1 VAILDLISSLFLSVE
16 LHQTMM
22 QATNLKFLPPALRSR
37 NYRLFFAGQGI
48 SLIGTWMTQLATVWL
63 VYHLTNSALMLGV
76 VGFTSQIPN
85 LLLTPFGGV
94 FADRFSRHRILIGT
108 QILAMMQ
115 SLTLAA
121 LALSG
126 VIQIWHILALSL
138 FQGIISAVDAPARQV
153 FVTELVDRRED
164 LANAIAIN
172 STMFNGAR
180 LIGPAI
186 GGLLIAQVG
195 EAYCFLIDGLS
206 YIAVIAA
213 LLAMR
218 FQPKQIPRLEGNP
231 LQIIKEGFDYA
242 FSSPPI
248 RSILLLSSLVS
259 LMGMQYTVLVPVF
272 ADKILKGNAQTLGFL
287 MAASGIGAVAGGIY
301 LATRTTVIGL
311 GKLIIIGP
319 GILGIGLITFALSR
333 FLPLSL
339 VAMSLIGL
347 GIILQIAAG
356 STVLQ
361 TIVDDDKRGRVM
373 SLYTMSFLGITPF
386 GSLLGGALAERIG
399 ATDTLIIAGIAC
411 ILGSLF
417 SIRQLPALKK
427 IVYKI
432 YQRKGIDLGSE
443 A

>member
-1 VAILDLISSLFLSVE
+1 
-16 LHQTMM
+16 M
-22 QATNLKFLPPALRSR
+22 QATNLRFLPPALRSR

-48 SLIGTWMTQLATVWL
+48 SLIGTWMTQIATVWL
-63 VYHLTNSALMLGV
+63 VYHLTNSALMLGLI
-76 VGFTSQIPN
+76 GFTSQIPS

-94 FADRFSRHRILIGT
+94 FVERFDRHRILIGT
-108 QILAMMQ
+108 QILAMVQ

-138 FQGIISAVDAPARQV
+138 FQGIITAVDAPARQV

-186 GGLLIAQVG
+186 GGLLIAQIG

-218 FQPKQIPRLEGNP
+218 FKPKQIPVMDGNP
-231 LQIIKEGFDYA
+231 LQIIREGFDYA

-248 RSILLLSSLVS
+248 RAILLLSSLVS

-272 ADKILKGNAQTLGFL
+272 ADKILHGNAQTLGFL
-287 MAASGIGAVAGGIY
+287 MAGSGIGALAGGVY

-311 GKLIIIGP
+311 GRLIIIGP
-319 GILGIGLITFALSR
+319 AILGIGLIIFALSR

-339 VAMSLIGL
+339 FAMLLIGL
-347 GIILQIAAG
+347 GTILQIAAG
-356 STVLQ
+356 NTVLQ

-386 GSLLGGALAERIG
+386 GSLLGGTLADRIG
-399 ATDTLIIAGIAC
+399 ATTTLLIAGIAC

-417 SIRQLPALKK
+417 FSRQLPALKK
-427 IVYKI
+427 IVYEI
-432 YQRKGIDLGSE
+432 YQRKGIDLRPQIRRN
-443 A
+443 

>member
-1 VAILDLISSLFLSVE
+1 
-16 LHQTMM
+16 
-22 QATNLKFLPPALRSR
+22 
-37 NYRLFFAGQGI
+37 
-48 SLIGTWMTQLATVWL
+48 
-63 VYHLTNSALMLGV
+63 
-76 VGFTSQIPN
+76 
-85 LLLTPFGGV
+85 
-94 FADRFSRHRILIGT
+94 
-108 QILAMMQ
+108 
-115 SLTLAA
+115 
-121 LALSG
+121 
-126 VIQIWHILALSL
+126 
-138 FQGIISAVDAPARQV
+138 
-153 FVTELVDRRED
+153 
-164 LANAIAIN
+164 
-172 STMFNGAR
+172 MFNGAR

-242 FSSPPI
+242 FSCPPI

-287 MAASGIGAVAGGIY
+287 MAASGIGALAGGIY
-301 LATRTTVIGL
+301 LVARTTVIGL

-319 GILGIGLITFALSR
+319 AILGVGLIVFALSR

-339 VAMSLIGL
+339 LAMSLIGL
-347 GIILQIAAG
+347 GTILQIAAG
-356 STVLQ
+356 NTVLQ

-386 GSLLGGALAERIG
+386 GSLLGGALADHIG

-411 ILGSLF
+411 VLGSLF
-417 SIRQLPALKK
+417 FSRQLPTLKK

-432 YQRKGIDLGSE
+432 YQRKGIDLVVE
-443 A
+443 QKVKNQ

>member
-1 VAILDLISSLFLSVE
+1 MRID
-16 LHQTMM
+16 
-22 QATNLKFLPPALRSR
+22 LKFLPPALRSR

-48 SLIGTWMTQLATVWL
+48 SLIGTWMTQVATVWL
-63 VYHLTNSALMLGV
+63 VYRLTNSALMLGV

-94 FADRFSRHRILIGT
+94 IADQFDRRHILIGT
-108 QILAMMQ
+108 QILAMFQ
-115 SLTLAA
+115 SLSLAA
-121 LALSG
+121 LASFG
-126 VIQIWHILALSL
+126 VIQIWHILVLSL
-138 FQGIISAVDAPARQV
+138 FQGMISAIDAPARQV
-153 FVTELVDRRED
+153 LVIELVDNRQD

-195 EAYCFLIDGLS
+195 EVYCFLIDGIS
-206 YIAVIAA
+206 YIAVIIA

-218 FQPKQIPRLEGNP
+218 FKPKRVAVIKGNP
-231 LQIIKEGFDYA
+231 LKIIKEGFDYA
-242 FSSPPI
+242 FNSPPI
-248 RSILLLSSLVS
+248 RAILLLSSLVS

-272 ADKILKGNAQTLGFL
+272 ADKILKGDAQTLGFL
-287 MAASGIGAVAGGIY
+287 MAASGIGALAGGIY
-301 LATRTTVIGL
+301 LATRKTVIGL

-319 GILGIGLITFALSR
+319 AILGSGLIAFALSR

-339 VAMSLIGL
+339 LAMLPIGL
-347 GIILQIAAG
+347 GTILQIAAG

-386 GSLLGGALAERIG
+386 GSLLGGALADRIG
-399 ATDTLIIAGIAC
+399 ATSTLIIAGLAC
-411 ILGSLF
+411 ILGSSF
-417 SIRQLPALKK
+417 FGRQLPTLKK
-427 IVYKI
+427 IAYEI
-432 YQRKGIDLGSE
+432 YQRKGVDLE
-443 A
+443 MTK